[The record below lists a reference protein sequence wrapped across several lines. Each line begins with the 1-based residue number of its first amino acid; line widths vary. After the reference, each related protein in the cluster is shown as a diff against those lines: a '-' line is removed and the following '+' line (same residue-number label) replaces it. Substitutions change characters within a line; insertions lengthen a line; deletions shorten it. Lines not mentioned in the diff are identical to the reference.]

1 MPEPKDLKGLS
12 EVLTIHLVFIAITSI
27 SPDSLDINV
36 DALHLIYTS
45 IGISL

>member
-1 MPEPKDLKGLS
+1 MPEPKNLEGLS
-12 EVLTIHLVFIAITSI
+12 EVLTIHLAFIAITSI
-27 SPDSLDINV
+27 LPNSLDINV